1 MILDRCQAS
10 WPSVRPLGSG
20 RKSYWVG
27 GSARISCAV
36 FFASA
41 SHSEKNVKSS
51 WVVISDLLGRERWDE
66 WRHRQHNGIRRGAPK
81 RSQDGV
87 AERAARR
94 PPRNGTAAGD
104 QASRLGT
111 GARPGRSSHQKA
123 AVPSTAM
130 ISPITTP

>member
-66 WRHRQHNGIRRGAPK
+66 WRHRQHNGIGGERQRGAREAGP
-81 RSQDGV
+81 RGAGAAPPATAPPPGV
-87 AERAARR
+87 
-94 PPRNGTAAGD
+94 
-104 QASRLGT
+104 
-111 GARPGRSSHQKA
+111 
-123 AVPSTAM
+123 
-130 ISPITTP
+130 TP